1 MKAHNNLS
9 ERAIVET
16 VARYVGRDVDA
27 ADDFSDDIGLDSID
41 RLNLMAT
48 VEKEHDVY
56 LSDEALSS
64 VSNLRDL
71 LKALE
76 VESAGRPQ

>member
-1 MKAHNNLS
+1 MKSRNDLS
-9 ERAIVET
+9 ERAIAET
-16 VARYVGRDVDA
+16 VARYVGRDVA
-27 ADDFSDDIGLDSID
+27 ATDDFSDDIGLDSID